1 MSLARTVQPNMKRFE
16 ASRGVWRPPL
26 LVRVGLG
33 PSLKQHPKRAR
44 KQAQTT
50 CLPTWNSAHANQ
62 PPLAVP
68 YHPQQ
73 LTDNTIGLDKL
84 RPGPKPRPGLIGKR
98 SKLGRRPRRGLWL
111 IQGSAPRPCIGAAPC
126 WFGVGSRLAQQPLGK
141 LLGNGFEAT
150 WPSTWAFYFCL
161 IR

>member
-1 MSLARTVQPNMKRFE
+1 MSLARTVQPNMKTIRGKQRGLAT
-16 ASRGVWRPPL
+16 ASVDSSWAGAVPQATPKTGAQAGSNNL
-26 LVRVGLG
+26 LANLEVG
-33 PSLKQHPKRAR
+33 PCQ
-44 KQAQTT
+44 
-50 CLPTWNSAHANQ
+50 PT
-62 PPLAVP
+62 PLAVP

-111 IQGSAPRPCIGAAPC
+111 IRGSAPRPCIGAAPC